1 MSAERQFDTDQRS
14 YYLNEINR
22 AFPVSS
28 RAADMSTI
36 QTALGL
42 VDPSMPSGTRDVTD
56 SVRMMSD
63 FGSSSGA
70 RSRDATCRGYTAP
83 SSGIRAPDARTGC
96 GWWYVPDPTLHST
109 AAYGSRRGPMD
120 IGLDKTMGTGQW
132 VWDLAN
138 ANQLEGNKQASKLA
152 SCPDLAFNTYPNV
165 GWCPSTSRGVL
176 TDGAGNPAYPQD
188 PGGDCPGGGI
198 IMTAAQCP
206 APPPPSAGSGGTPTG
221 GGGIT
226 GLCNS
231 SPLSPGCVQSLVTQN
246 SCSPNGLLAQSLGS
260 GYPGQSSQFN
270 AVYRYVQPSFQL
282 SPAIMGGSGGP
293 SDVTSASNAFRQFAQ
308 TATGRTASA
317 ASNLCYGTPFDPC
330 ALQSTDNGPYDPSC
344 VVKEALRQG
353 YSPNGGMVTG
363 LNNNAPG
370 SMDFWNS
377 MPQWQNVQGDLAI
390 IKQQADNPGPPAQQ
404 ASALQ
409 TVYGVS
415 VKYPKTGCNNYG
427 VFMYRYFF
435 PNWDESY
442 FPTQGPQTHFLG
454 RYIFKNGFPYK
465 GSTMEDQTPA
475 GGYLTEGQRYTT
487 IFYPQQGG
495 TYQFM
500 LVSDDGLRMQING
513 QVVMDWHYCCGPPG
527 YSTPINLIAD
537 QPYTITIDFWNG
549 GGPWAFQIT
558 ASVNGGPFGDMPAD
572 LKELQLPVDR
582 RLPMIEYAFNKMPSA
597 SSSGNAIP
605 ISDTMNIFQN
615 MFRQNAGIGPL
626 NGRQCMLVNQGSPGP
641 DQYGGRP
648 SGLFNYLN
656 LTQGVRLCAIK
667 SFTMMVQVNNS
678 VIGIASPSLFSIFNL
693 PESVTTG
700 PPRGPPLQP
709 SYIQPYAN
717 RTNDFMITAENGI
730 YPWGLGI
737 NPGQSVGLDTFFR
750 QNFNNQGGSPY
761 TLGQWFHFAFVWDDD
776 FNGYTVYNNGTQTLR
791 GFVPAYDPQLIME
804 QIRIGCDNHPDGQWW
819 SGGIA
824 WFRAF
829 DYRLSTDLI
838 TRDMNDDWTNLI

>member
-22 AFPVSS
+22 AFPVST
-28 RAADMSTI
+28 RANDMSTI
-36 QTALGL
+36 QTALGIA
-42 VDPSMPSGTRDVTD
+42 DPTMPVGTRDVTD
-56 SVRMMSD
+56 SVRMLSD
-63 FGSSSGA
+63 FGQSSGA
-70 RSRDATCRGYTAP
+70 RSRDASCRGYTAP
-83 SSGIRAPDARTGC
+83 STGMRAPDARTGC

-120 IGLDKTMGTGQW
+120 VALDKTMGTGQW
-132 VWDLAN
+132 VWDLAD
-138 ANQLEGNKQASKLA
+138 ANRLEGNKQASKLS
-152 SCPDLAFNTYPNV
+152 SCPDLAFNTYPSV
-165 GWCPSTSRGVL
+165 GWCPSTGRGIL

-206 APPPPSAGSGGTPTG
+206 PPPPPSSGSGGTPAG
-221 GGGIT
+221 GGGIS
-226 GLCNS
+226 GLCSS
-231 SPLSPGCVQSLVTQN
+231 SPLSPGCVQALVTQN
-246 SCSPNGLLAQSLGS
+246 SCSPNGLLSQSLS
-260 GYPGQSSQFN
+260 NGYPGQSSQFN

-293 SDVTSASNAFRQFAQ
+293 SDVTSAANAFRQFAQ
-308 TATGRTASA
+308 TATGRMGSA
-317 ASNLCYGTPFDPC
+317 AANLCFGAPFDPC

-353 YSPNGGMVTG
+353 YSPNGGLVSG

-390 IKQQADNPGPPAQQ
+390 IKQQADTPSTPEQQ

-409 TVYGVS
+409 TVYGVG

-427 VFMYRYFF
+427 IFMNRYFF
-435 PNWDESY
+435 PNWNESY

-465 GSTMEDQTPA
+465 GSTYEDQTPA

-487 IFYPQQGG
+487 IFYPSQGG

-558 ASVNGGPFGDMPAD
+558 ASVNGGGFGDMPTD
-572 LKELQLPVDR
+572 LKQLQLPVDR
-582 RLPMIEYAFNKMPSA
+582 RLPMIEYAFNKMPSKA
-597 SSSGNAIP
+597 TSGYAEP
-605 ISDTMNIFQN
+605 IGDTMNVFQN
-615 MFRQNAGIGPL
+615 MFIQNAGIGQL
-626 NGRQCMLVNQGSPGP
+626 NGRQCMLVNQGTSGK
-641 DQYGGRP
+641 

-656 LTQGVRLCAIK
+656 VTQGIRICSIK
-667 SFTMMVQVNNS
+667 SFTMMVQINNS
-678 VIGIASPSLFSIFNL
+678 STTSTSPSLFSMFNL
-693 PESVTTG
+693 PESITNNG
-700 PPRGPPLQP
+700 PPRSGNDQSTFTQL
-709 SYIQPYAN
+709 YTN
-717 RTNDFMITAENGI
+717 RVNDFMITAYNGNI

-737 NPGQSVGLDTFFR
+737 NPGQSVGLDTFF
-750 QNFNNQGGSPY
+750 NLNA
-761 TLGQWFHFAFVWDDD
+761 TKLGVPAYPASQWFHLAFVWDDD
-776 FNGYTVYNNGTQTLR
+776 FNGYAMYINGTQSIR
-791 GFVPAYDPQLIME
+791 AFIPAYDPQLIME
-804 QIRIGCDNHPDGQWW
+804 QIRIGSDTFADGSWW

-824 WFRAF
+824 WYRAF

-838 TRDMNDDWTNLI
+838 TRDMNDDWSNLI